1 MIQAELFAE
10 LDQLLLKNPIDEMK
24 RGLSTS
30 RQKLTEGLHA
40 YGHVDVLGLNKAAED
55 QAWLQN
61 TVHKEARL
69 LSEQLL
75 NSKFLSLF
83 SLEFVILSLTNFI
96 EDVLENSR
104 RKEELGFKQ
113 S

>member
-1 MIQAELFAE
+1 M
-10 LDQLLLKNPIDEMK
+10 DEIE
-24 RGLSTS
+24 RGLNTS
-30 RQKLTEGLHA
+30 RQRLAEGLNTYEQA
-40 YGHVDVLGLNKAAED
+40 DFIGLKKAAED